1 MSTGRRLLSNF
12 ALCIVL
18 LFTLTVT
25 SEASTAVRN
34 SQVPGEYPHD
44 NNDDN
49 LNSQPQRH
57 QVVDFQSLAPPTPD
71 FIVKEKVLRARKIS
85 TRTTIAFA
93 MLLASSSGLLNGACL
108 SGVLSTGIGRAA
120 GSPITSSFTNSAL
133 GLASQNPSQLLL
145 GTKCVLSFLGGSAL
159 AGIIVPRPVPYVLQN
174 PRNVA
179 LALVCG
185 SVFLVA
191 ASQNVSATSTK
202 YLYFCLAANGIQ
214 NSLTSTFTSN
224 LCRTTHFSGIISDIG
239 TFTGQVL
246 RGNLNNLQKLKML
259 LLVAGSFWTGGAL
272 SYPLTERL
280 SSKVFLISA
289 TIYMAVA
296 STIFLSDHLR
306 KETNQL

>member
-191 ASQNVSATSTK
+191 ASQNVSTTSTK
-202 YLYFCLAANGIQ
+202 YLYFREKLMLGTV
-214 NSLTSTFTSN
+214 SL
-224 LCRTTHFSGIISDIG
+224 C
-239 TFTGQVL
+239 V
-246 RGNLNNLQKLKML
+246 
-259 LLVAGSFWTGGAL
+259 
-272 SYPLTERL
+272 
-280 SSKVFLISA
+280 
-289 TIYMAVA
+289 
-296 STIFLSDHLR
+296 STIFRHSAVTVHSLACCPGLALFINGAWYGLTAESCSKIHFKIHFKVCICAWNQGFSLISPL
-306 KETNQL
+306 ETPNFR